1 MVARAVWNL
10 HALTAALLVALV
22 LGGCADDLDHLGS
35 VARRHGVS
43 PSAIVRLD
51 DAFAVGARANAGVE
65 VVAFAAAGER
75 WSAEVIAGDS
85 GGEMV
90 THLVTMGG
98 DTAHQWNSF
107 FFGTAPKGASRVVVE
122 SFTGTGGQVVDGT
135 WVLAF
140 REREL
145 APDQLRWRVLDAIG
159 GTISSGTG
167 LTP

>member
-1 MVARAVWNL
+1 M
-10 HALTAALLVALV
+10 
-22 LGGCADDLDHLGS
+22 LGGCADDLGS
-35 VARRHGVS
+35 VARRHGVPS
-43 PSAIVRLD
+43 SAIVRLAD
-51 DAFAVGARANAGVE
+51 DFAVGARASAGVD
-65 VVAFAAAGER
+65 VVAFAAAGDR
-75 WSAEVIAGDS
+75 WSADVIAGDD

-98 DTAHQWNSF
+98 DTAQEWNSF

-122 SFTGTGGQVVDGT
+122 SLTATGGQVVDGT

-145 APDQLRWRVLDAIG
+145 APAQLSWRVLDAIG
-159 GTISSGTG
+159 GIIASGTG